1 MNIIAAIS
9 MARVRGMAARPAT
22 KRIASPL
29 VGGLLVLSLAACSS
43 SGGSTDA
50 ATASLTTPQG
60 QQQQQPPA
68 VTAKPI
74 AFAPVIGAP
83 AKVSSKMNE
92 RLIAAAGTSNIP
104 VASSAEAE
112 YTVRGYL
119 VASPDPKGAKLSYIW
134 DITDKN
140 GKRTKRFQGDE
151 LIEGQKGADAW
162 ALVDDAAIDRIATA
176 TAGRIS
182 EWMSSGAAAEG
193 GGSAAAGSP
202 SPSSAPAQQSQ
213 PVRTA
218 SAEPVATPSQSAA
231 DTTAAPSSGVFAA
244 QAAPAPAS
252 RAEVPKEQI
261 VAVVLP
267 VTGAPGDGQASLTS
281 AMRRFLQNAGVKL
294 TENANGSTYS
304 VKGSVEMGNADG
316 GQQPITIRWT
326 VVDPSGKIMEKAVVQ
341 RNKVPEGSL
350 NGQWGQVAELAA
362 SEAAKSVAKLIKPT
376 G

>member
-1 MNIIAAIS
+1 MNTISAIL
-9 MARVRGMAARPAT
+9 MTRVRGMAARHAV

-29 VGGLLVLSLAACSS
+29 VGGLLVISLAACSS
-43 SGGSTDA
+43 SGGSTDT
-50 ATASLTTPQG
+50 ATASLTTPQS
-60 QQQQQPPA
+60 QQQAPQ
-68 VTAKPI
+68 TSAKPI

-83 AKVSSKMNE
+83 AKVSSKMSE
-92 RLIAAAGTSNIP
+92 RLVAAANASNIP

-151 LIEGQKGADAW
+151 LIEGQKGGDAW

-176 TAGRIS
+176 TAGRIA
-182 EWMSSGAAAEG
+182 EWMTGGAAAEG
-193 GGSAAAGSP
+193 AASADAAASSSP
-202 SPSSAPAQQSQ
+202 PQGQ

-218 SAEPVATPSQSAA
+218 SAAPAQS
-231 DTTAAPSSGVFAA
+231 DAAPASGVFAA

-252 RAEVPKEQI
+252 RGGTPQEQA
-261 VAVVLP
+261 VAVVFP
-267 VTGAPGDGQASLTS
+267 VTGAPGDGQDSLTT
-281 AMRRFLQNAGVKL
+281 AMRRHLQSAGVKL
-294 TENANGSTYS
+294 IDGGAAGSYS
-304 VKGSVEMGNADG
+304 VKGTVQMGEASG
-316 GQQPITIRWT
+316 GQQPITISWT
-326 VVDPSGKIMEKAVVQ
+326 VVDPKGTTLEKRVVQ

-376 G
+376 S